1 MAAKWY
7 DEQPK
12 NRNFL
17 APTGF
22 KLDLDLFAGVDFY
35 CQRASIPDINVP
47 NAIVPTPFRPVPI
60 ISSGGLS
67 YGDLRVT
74 FIIDEDMT
82 NYINVWNWIQKNNL
96 GEGFSD
102 SEPEYSDGRLLILN
116 SNFKENII
124 IGFEQLFPV
133 DLSEVSFDVGDTEV
147 EYLTADVTFKFV
159 RYTFNNKRMKKL

>member
-1 MAAKWY
+1 MASKWY

-17 APTGF
+17 APNGF
-22 KLDLDLFAGVDFY
+22 KMDLDIFAGVDFY
-35 CQRASIPDINVP
+35 CQRVSVPDISVP
-47 NAIVPTPFRPVPI
+47 NAVVPTPFRQVPI

-67 YGDLRVT
+67 YGDLRLS

-102 SEPEYSDGRLLILN
+102 SEPEYSDGRILILN
-116 SNFKENII
+116 SNFQPNVIVN
-124 IGFEQLFPV
+124 FEKLFPV
-133 DLSEVSFDVGDTEV
+133 DLSDLSFDVKETDV
-147 EYLTADVTFKFV
+147 DYITADVTFKFV
-159 RYTFNNKRMKKL
+159 RYTFNTQIMEKL

>member
-17 APTGF
+17 APNGF

-35 CQRASIPDINVP
+35 CQRAAIPDISVP
-47 NAIVPTPFRPVPI
+47 NAIAQTPFRPIPI

-67 YGDLRVT
+67 YGDLRVS

-96 GEGFSD
+96 AEGFSD
-102 SEPEYSDGRLLILN
+102 TEPEYSDGRLLILN
-116 SNFKENII
+116 SNFTENII
-124 IGFEQLFPV
+124 IGFEKLFPV
-133 DLSEVSFDVGDTEV
+133 DLSEVSFDVADTEV
-147 EYLTADVTFKFV
+147 EYLTADVTFKFI
-159 RYTFNNKRMKKL
+159 RYTFYNKRMKTL